1 MTEQKIQKRILRFLK
16 DIGAYPAKIV
26 TGNRAGIPDI
36 LACVNGRFVAI
47 EVKVPGKEAT
57 KLQDLHLQRIKEAGG
72 VAFVAHG
79 ADEVR
84 EALMKAG
91 LI

>member
-1 MTEQKIQKRILRFLK
+1 MTEQKIQKRILRFLEEA
-16 DIGAYPAKIV
+16 GAYPVKIV

-36 LACVNGRFVAI
+36 LACMAGRFVAI

-57 KLQDLHLQRIKEAGG
+57 ALQAIHLQRIREAGG

-84 EALMKAG
+84 EALMEAG